1 MAISS
6 SSAVETEVDER
17 EPDSLGVDEYI
28 INSAEEIHITYRKK
42 TPQASFLL
50 PMSHLFSPL

>member
-1 MAISS
+1 M
-6 SSAVETEVDER
+6 ETEVDER